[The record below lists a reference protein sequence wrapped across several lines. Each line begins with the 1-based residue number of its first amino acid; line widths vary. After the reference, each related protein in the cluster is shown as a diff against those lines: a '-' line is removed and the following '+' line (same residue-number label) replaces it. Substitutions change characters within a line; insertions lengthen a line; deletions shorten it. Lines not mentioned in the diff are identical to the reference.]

1 MCRRPKLGKGENES
15 AVGKGGTV
23 SLLIL
28 YCVLAVF
35 IIIIIITIIIIII
48 IFDQLR
54 SLSRVVNSVGETKL
68 MLGIHRPEFARWNFI
83 LANFCTGLFKNNN
96 RRNLELKTLQ
106 IRGGHRSYVT

>member
-23 SLLIL
+23 SLLIV

-35 IIIIIITIIIIII
+35 IIIIIIIIII

-54 SLSRVVNSVGETKL
+54 FLSRVVNSVGETKL
-68 MLGIHRPEFARWNFI
+68 MLGIHRPEFAR
-83 LANFCTGLFKNNN
+83 
-96 RRNLELKTLQ
+96 
-106 IRGGHRSYVT
+106 

>member
-23 SLLIL
+23 SLLIV
-28 YCVLAVF
+28 YCVLAV
-35 IIIIIITIIIIII
+35 IIIIIIII

-54 SLSRVVNSVGETKL
+54 FLSRVVNSVGETKL

-83 LANFCTGLFKNNN
+83 LANFCTWSFQ
-96 RRNLELKTLQ
+96 EQ
-106 IRGGHRSYVT
+106 

>member
-23 SLLIL
+23 SLLIV

-35 IIIIIITIIIIII
+35 IIIIIIII

-54 SLSRVVNSVGETKL
+54 FLSRVVNSVGETKL

-83 LANFCTGLFKNNN
+83 LANFCTWSFQ
-96 RRNLELKTLQ
+96 EQ
-106 IRGGHRSYVT
+106 

>member
-23 SLLIL
+23 SLLIV

-35 IIIIIITIIIIII
+35 IIIII
-48 IFDQLR
+48 FDQLR
-54 SLSRVVNSVGETKL
+54 FLSRVVNSVGETKL

-83 LANFCTGLFKNNN
+83 LANFCTWSFQ
-96 RRNLELKTLQ
+96 EQ
-106 IRGGHRSYVT
+106 

>member
-23 SLLIL
+23 SLLIV

-35 IIIIIITIIIIII
+35 IIIIIII

-54 SLSRVVNSVGETKL
+54 FLSRVVNSVGETKL

-83 LANFCTGLFKNNN
+83 LANFCTWSFQ
-96 RRNLELKTLQ
+96 EQ
-106 IRGGHRSYVT
+106 